1 MGLYKFRSKDEITDS
16 ETKRKD
22 SLARQSKKN
31 NNDQELEK
39 IFQIF
44 IQKNYNYSQNRL
56 GISNFQG
63 AAKCVSFNKN
73 FITFQ
78 PKKWTKNGSL

>member
-44 IQKNYNYSQNRL
+44 I
-56 GISNFQG
+56 
-63 AAKCVSFNKN
+63 
-73 FITFQ
+73 
-78 PKKWTKNGSL
+78 